1 MNARFVT
8 KIELGIHDVDKVI
21 EELDGVIYITPEFG
35 IVRAKK
41 GVRLKRGASVEA
53 KTVAAYA
60 RMPHSPLRYD
70 AHKHSFHLI

>member
-1 MNARFVT
+1 MNTRFVT
-8 KIELGIHDVDKVI
+8 KIELGISDAEKVI
-21 EELDGVIYITPEFG
+21 EELEGVIYVTPELG

-41 GVRLKRGASVEA
+41 GARVKRGASVEA

-60 RMPHSPLRYD
+60 RMTHSPLRYD